1 MSPKRA
7 TRLRSCLCT
16 TGLAFLLLSCAT
28 TPLDVLEAAATNG
41 GSGENGGG
49 ASDAGAGGARGGAA
63 GAGGGSS
70 CLPAPAPLAGT
81 YRLRAA
87 ASGKCIAAGAST
99 LVGNLPARLTVMVND
114 CSARGEVFQLIADS
128 SFDSFQLRSTTYSY
142 NLDIEMV
149 GTADGT
155 RVILFSPNGFANQRF
170 AFQMR
175 RDRAFAL
182 IPSNADTSCVTE
194 VNPQPEIFAC
204 KNELQTQ
211 EWELVPASCD

>member
-1 MSPKRA
+1 MSPKRR
-7 TRLRSCLCT
+7 TRPRSCLRA
-16 TGLAFLLLSCAT
+16 TGLAFLVLGCAT
-28 TPLDVLEAAATNG
+28 TPLDVLEAARTNG
-41 GSGENGGG
+41 GSGENGGVG
-49 ASDAGAGGARGGAA
+49 DAGAAGARGGAG
-63 GAGGGSS
+63 GAGGGSN
-70 CLPAPAPLAGT
+70 CAPAPAPLAGL

-87 ASGKCIAAGAST
+87 ASGKCIAGGTST

-175 RDRAFAL
+175 RDRTFAL
-182 IPSNADTSCVTE
+182 IPSNADSSCVTE
-194 VNPQPEIFAC
+194 MNPQPEIFAC